1 MWPAIK
7 LGKSL
12 HLQEGYRV
20 YIFNSK
26 EVHDIPATKVI
37 SDFQLLQEQEVTF
50 KYKGSRTG
58 IVNDIHVKPDSD
70 NILPYFIVS
79 CEGKYYHVSYF
90 KVYLTKQQAG
100 NIAHDQ

>member
-12 HLQEGYRV
+12 RLQEGYRV

-50 KYKGSRTG
+50 RHKGSRAG
-58 IVNDIHVKPDSD
+58 IVNEIHVKPNS
-70 NILPYFIVS
+70 NNTLPYFIVS
-79 CEGKYYHVSYF
+79 CKGRYYHVSYF
-90 KVYLTKQQAG
+90 KVYLTKEQAE
-100 NIAHDQ
+100 NIVQND